1 LSVKLRLKRFGRLN
15 HPTYR
20 VVATDTRSP
29 RDGRIIEAVGYYL
42 PLMPRAQEQLKLDA
56 ERISYWLSVGAQ
68 PSETVTSMIK
78 RSGIALPLRKQRERG
93 KSKAKPKP
101 WTPPKKK
108 VPRPRKPKPAEG
120 DKAGAK
126 KDAAKKAK

>member
-20 VVATDTRSP
+20 VVATDTRFP

-68 PSETVTSMIK
+68 PSRMVHHIFKRNGVYAKAETP
-78 RSGIALPLRKQRERG
+78 AAAP
-93 KSKAKPKP
+93 AAAPA
-101 WTPPKKK
+101 KKK
-108 VPRPRKPKPAEG
+108 
-120 DKAGAK
+120 
-126 KDAAKKAK
+126 

>member
-15 HPTYR
+15 HPTFR
-20 VVATDTRSP
+20 VVAADTRSP

-42 PLMPRAQEQLKLDA
+42 PLMPRAQEQLKLNA
-56 ERISYWLSVGAQ
+56 ERVQYWLSVGAQ
-68 PSETVTSMIK
+68 PSETVASMIV
-78 RSGIALPLRKQRERG
+78 RSGIALPVRKKRERS

-108 VPRPRKPKPAEG
+108 VPRPKKKPKPE
-120 DKAGAK
+120 
-126 KDAAKKAK
+126 DAAKKAEAKKRK